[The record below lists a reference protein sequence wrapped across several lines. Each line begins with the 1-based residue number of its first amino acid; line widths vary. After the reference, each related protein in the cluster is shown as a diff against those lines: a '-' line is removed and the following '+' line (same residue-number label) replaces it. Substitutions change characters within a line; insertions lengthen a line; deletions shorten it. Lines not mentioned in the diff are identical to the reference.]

1 MLLKIK
7 SGHSALRYNVRK
19 FIIKS
24 DHPRITE
31 FRRQYEETVGRVSRE
46 TWNAY
51 WTRMTRDGTWVDY
64 WFVQAT
70 AWYLELDV
78 WIIATS
84 STDSSPYIAISGNIE
99 DGNIPCDA
107 PIITIGTKS
116 NCHYQSLLPI
126 EMFHLE
132 FNNPQQDPTETR
144 ELFNKVSE
152 TETEKNLQNESQSR
166 PQRTNSPLRQN
177 TTETHEINKDSRQS
191 SCGKQEQNQESK
203 LPNETRVPQQKS
215 ELIVNEP
222 QKEQIPV
229 QVTKLSSRERP
240 LRDTQQDQ
248 KEKQIDKEDNYIPF
262 VYTYNGKKL
271 TFQRMSHDYKMRCPA
286 CGNETKYIIQHL
298 NKSKCKK
305 NVHIDDFKNELKA

>member
-24 DHPRITE
+24 EHPRITE
-31 FRRQYEETVGRVSRE
+31 FRRQYEETDGIVNRE

-132 FNNPQQDPTETR
+132 FNNHQQHPTQAREGFNRITET
-144 ELFNKVSE
+144 K
-152 TETEKNLQNESQSR
+152 TERNLPNQSQSEPKR
-166 PQRTNSPLRQN
+166 G
-177 TTETHEINKDSRQS
+177 KS
-191 SCGKQEQNQESK
+191 SCGKQEQNRENE
-203 LPNETRVPQQKS
+203 LPNETRVPQHKRQNW
-215 ELIVNEP
+215 L
-222 QKEQIPV
+222 
-229 QVTKLSSRERP
+229 
-240 LRDTQQDQ
+240 
-248 KEKQIDKEDNYIPF
+248 
-262 VYTYNGKKL
+262 
-271 TFQRMSHDYKMRCPA
+271 
-286 CGNETKYIIQHL
+286 
-298 NKSKCKK
+298 
-305 NVHIDDFKNELKA
+305 